1 MAGNNKQTLLI
12 RLFPDI
18 ELFRKFIS
26 KLKIRMTLKYALGD
40 DAVSAGETGSIDSV
54 LEVCRSRWPKAFSD
68 QNIEIDQIFTKLPE
82 YCIYND
88 EQKERT
94 RKDMLF
100 CYFAYGFTP
109 TEYFVFRLEHKSD
122 MERKEFISS
131 RLRMVFRCKMNN
143 ILQADLFNDKAKT
156 YEFFKPY
163 YHRDAI
169 SISRQRDLLL
179 FRRFVEK
186 HPVFVKKAVYEAQG
200 NGVSLVDSQSCGMT
214 VEMLFQSIVNSGR
227 HILEERLIQT
237 TELSAFNESSVNT
250 IRAITFN
257 TKHGIRVPYCT
268 IRTGKPGAFVDNG
281 GAGGIQAC
289 IDFQTGRI
297 ITDGFDE
304 SGNEYVSHPSSGTV
318 FKGYQLPD
326 WKQLQS
332 LLKNIALKVPLIR
345 FIGWD
350 LAHTKDGWTIVEGN
364 ENCYIIAQQMIRDKG
379 MKREFEKLMDD
390 MDLFA

>member
-1 MAGNNKQTLLI
+1 M
-12 RLFPDI
+12 
-18 ELFRKFIS
+18 
-26 KLKIRMTLKYALGD
+26 
-40 DAVSAGETGSIDSV
+40 
-54 LEVCRSRWPKAFSD
+54 
-68 QNIEIDQIFTKLPE
+68 
-82 YCIYND
+82 
-88 EQKERT
+88 
-94 RKDMLF
+94 
-100 CYFAYGFTP
+100 
-109 TEYFVFRLEHKSD
+109 
-122 MERKEFISS
+122 
-131 RLRMVFRCKMNN
+131 
-143 ILQADLFNDKAKT
+143 
-156 YEFFKPY
+156 
-163 YHRDAI
+163 
-169 SISRQRDLLL
+169 
-179 FRRFVEK
+179 
-186 HPVFVKKAVYEAQG
+186 
-200 NGVSLVDSQSCGMT
+200 DSQSCGMT

-332 LLKNIALKVPLIR
+332 LLTNIALKVPLIR